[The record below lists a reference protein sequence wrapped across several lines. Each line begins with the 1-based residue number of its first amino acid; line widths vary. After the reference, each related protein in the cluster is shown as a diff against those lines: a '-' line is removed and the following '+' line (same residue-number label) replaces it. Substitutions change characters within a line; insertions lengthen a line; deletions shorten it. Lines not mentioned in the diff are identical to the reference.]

1 MPIIKTFGCSDC
13 GYLLEVTLR
22 ADQWDEP
29 APDCPR
35 CSTQTY
41 QEFKP
46 PAIGGSLIGR
56 ATALAHTIASEDYQ
70 VADIQSPSRAGR
82 SVRYKDQTAD
92 AIPPSSWAAA
102 NGQLQQA
109 IALGR
114 ETRLRHGGSGLDVLQ
129 GALKS
134 GAQADLVELSKR
146 RSIRTW

>member
-1 MPIIKTFGCSDC
+1 MILRTYGCSEC
-13 GYLLEVTLR
+13 GHLMEVALTS
-22 ADQWDEP
+22 DQWNAEP
-29 APDCPR
+29 PPCPQ

-41 QEFKP
+41 QEFHP

-56 ATALAHTIASEDYQ
+56 ATEIAHTIASEDYQ

-92 AIPPSSWAAA
+92 AIPASSWAAA
-102 NGQLQQA
+102 SGQLQQA

-114 ETRLRHGGSGLDVLQ
+114 ETRIRHGGNGLDVLQ

-134 GAQADLVELSKR
+134 GAQRDLIADSRR